1 MKLFVFVFKYRFRR
15 SAFNNFLKIKNLNNY
30 RILDLSG
37 PLKYY
42 LIGFPLLILNKLL
55 LSKSIVFISCDGK
68 PFLKNNGVNIWFG
81 GTSLKTSELFRNK
94 QNNCYVL
101 ENFYKKEK
109 NLIRFAP
116 TSINKTL
123 LKKKFPNNL
132 FI

>member
-1 MKLFVFVFKYRFRR
+1 MKLFVFIFKYRFRR

-30 RILDLSG
+30 RFLDLSG

-55 LSKSIVFISCDGK
+55 LSKSIVFISCDGR

-94 QNNCYVL
+94 QNNCYIL

-109 NLIRFAP
+109 
-116 TSINKTL
+116 T
-123 LKKKFPNNL
+123 
-132 FI
+132 